1 MLPTFPSR
9 YWFTIG
15 LPKVFS
21 LAAWSPQI
29 QTGFHVSRP
38 TQVPV
43 SKHTRCLY
51 GIVTLCDRTFQ
62 NVPVPVW
69 FFLTGPTTPA
79 APQRHRFRLFPFRSP
94 LLWESIFLSLPAGTK
109 MFQFPALA
117 LPKQCQAF
125 NLTGSPIRTSPD
137 QVLFADPRSLSQLT
151 TSFIA
156 FGSLG
161 IHRTLLFS
169 FSE

>member
-1 MLPTFPSR
+1 M
-9 YWFTIG
+9 
-15 LPKVFS
+15 
-21 LAAWSPQI
+21 
-29 QTGFHVSRP
+29 SRP
-38 TQVPV
+38 TQVPILN
-43 SKHTRCLY
+43 HTRCLY

-62 NVPVPVW
+62 TVPVPVW
-69 FFLTGPTTPA
+69 FVVTGPTTPD
-79 APQRHRFRLFPFRSP
+79 APQRVRFRLFPFRSP

-109 MFQFPALA
+109 MFQFPAFAPRKRCKAFSLA
-117 LPKQCQAF
+117 GF
-125 NLTGSPIRTSPD
+125 PIRKSPD

-161 IHRTLLFS
+161 IHRSLLFS